1 MQGLGG
7 NDSFGLPGGRAGRF
21 DRGLALSLGL
31 RSAVIALLR
40 SLRTHRDLLQGFV
53 WRDLKARYVGSAMG
67 FFWSLVF
74 PIVNLFVFMFVFRL
88 VLKSRW
94 GDATPLEVTQGGGDT
109 RIEMVALGTGGT
121 KETGLVMLA
130 GILVWSAFAETL
142 SRATNCLVENSN
154 LIQKVVFPSE
164 ILPPYLTVSSVV
176 NMLIGLPVVLLG
188 VLAFTDLGLGA
199 PLVLAPV
206 LLGLQLLFTMGLG
219 YALATVN
226 LYLRDTIHV
235 VGVATTV
242 WMFSTPIFYPPQLV
256 ANAKVEL
263 GDSGR
268 VLHFNWL
275 LEVNPMHWL
284 IDSWRRVL
292 IFNHWPDPELLLRFG
307 VVAVLVFAS
316 GAWLF
321 MAKRRDF
328 PDLL

>member
-1 MQGLGG
+1 M
-7 NDSFGLPGGRAGRF
+7 F
-21 DRGLALSLGL
+21 ALLQSL
-31 RSAVIALLR
+31 RSHRALL
-40 SLRTHRDLLQGFV
+40 SGFV

-88 VLKSRW
+88 VLKARW
-94 GDATPLEVTQGGGDT
+94 GDATPLEVTQGGGT
-109 RIEMVALGTGGT
+109 RIDIVALGSGST

-142 SRATNCLVENSN
+142 SRATSCLVENSN

-164 ILPPYLTVSSVV
+164 ILPPYLTISSVV

-188 VLAFTDLGLGA
+188 VVAFTDFGVGA
-199 PLVLAPV
+199 PLLISP
-206 LLGLQLLFTMGLG
+206 LLLVLQLLFTAGLG
-219 YALATVN
+219 YGLATLN

-235 VGVATTV
+235 VGVGTTV
-242 WMFSTPIFYPPQLV
+242 WMFATPIFFPPQLIETASV
-256 ANAKVEL
+256 QL
-263 GDSGR
+263 GGGGR
-268 VLHFNWL
+268 ILHFNWI

-292 IFNHWPDPELLLRFG
+292 IFNHWPEWDLLLRFG
-307 VVAVLVFAS
+307 VVAFAVFGL

-321 MAKRRDF
+321 MARRRDF

>member
-1 MQGLGG
+1 
-7 NDSFGLPGGRAGRF
+7 
-21 DRGLALSLGL
+21 
-31 RSAVIALLR
+31 VIALLR
-40 SLRTHRDLLQGFV
+40 SLRSHHALLSGFV

-88 VLKSRW
+88 VLKARW
-94 GDATPLEVTQGGGDT
+94 GDATPVEITQDGGT
-109 RIEMVALGTGGT
+109 RIDMVGLGTGST

-130 GILVWSAFAETL
+130 GILIWSAFAETL

-176 NMLIGLPVVLLG
+176 NMLIGLPVVLVG
-188 VLAFTDLGLGA
+188 VLVFTDLGLGA
-199 PLVLAPV
+199 PLLLAPV

-219 YALATVN
+219 YFLATLN
-226 LYLRDTIHV
+226 LYLRDTYHV

-242 WMFSTPIFYPPQLV
+242 WMFATPIFYPPQLV
-256 ANAKVEL
+256 ETASVQL
-263 GDSGR
+263 GNSGR
-268 VLHFNWL
+268 FLHFNWL

-292 IFNHWPDPELLLRFG
+292 IFNHWPEWDLLLRFG
-307 VVAVLVFAS
+307 AVSVVVFGL

-321 MAKRRDF
+321 MARRREF

>member
-1 MQGLGG
+1 
-7 NDSFGLPGGRAGRF
+7 
-21 DRGLALSLGL
+21 
-31 RSAVIALLR
+31 VIALLR
-40 SLRTHRDLLQGFV
+40 SLRNHQALLSGFV

-88 VLKSRW
+88 VLKARW
-94 GDATPLEVTQGGGDT
+94 GDATPVEVTQDGGT
-109 RIEMVALGTGGT
+109 RIDMVGLGTGST

-130 GILVWSAFAETL
+130 GILIWSAFAETL
-142 SRATNCLVENSN
+142 SRATNSLVENSN

-176 NMLIGLPVVLLG
+176 NMLIGLPVVLIG
-188 VLAFTDLGLGA
+188 VLVFTDLGLGA
-199 PLVLAPV
+199 PLMLAPV

-219 YALATVN
+219 YALATLN
-226 LYLRDTIHV
+226 LYLRDTYHV

-242 WMFSTPIFYPPQLV
+242 WMFATPIFYPPQLV
-256 ANAKVEL
+256 ENASVPL
-263 GDSGR
+263 GETGR
-268 VLHFNWL
+268 TLHFNWL

-292 IFNHWPDPELLLRFG
+292 IFNHWPEWDLLLRFG
-307 VVAVLVFAS
+307 VVAVAVFAL
-316 GAWLF
+316 GGWLF
-321 MAKRRDF
+321 MARRREF

>member
-1 MQGLGG
+1 M
-7 NDSFGLPGGRAGRF
+7 F
-21 DRGLALSLGL
+21 
-31 RSAVIALLR
+31 ALLR
-40 SLRTHRDLLQGFV
+40 SLRNHRALLSGFV

-88 VLKSRW
+88 VLKARW
-94 GDATPLEVTQGGGDT
+94 GDATPVEVTQDGGT
-109 RIEMVALGTGGT
+109 RIDMVGLGTGST

-130 GILVWSAFAETL
+130 GILIWSAFAETL
-142 SRATNCLVENSN
+142 SRATNSLVENSN

-176 NMLIGLPVVLLG
+176 NMLIGLPVVLIG
-188 VLAFTDLGLGA
+188 VLVFTDLGLGA
-199 PLVLAPV
+199 PLLLAPV

-219 YALATVN
+219 YGLATLN
-226 LYLRDTIHV
+226 LYLRDTYHV

-242 WMFSTPIFYPPQLV
+242 WMFATPIFYPPQLV
-256 ANAKVEL
+256 ENASVQL
-263 GDSGR
+263 GETGR
-268 VLHFNWL
+268 TLHFNWL

-292 IFNHWPDPELLLRFG
+292 IFNHWPEWDLLLRFG
-307 VVAVLVFAS
+307 IVAVAVFAL
-316 GAWLF
+316 GGWLF
-321 MAKRRDF
+321 MARRREF